1 MNGICSSIDS
11 IYASGFHFLM
21 SSVYFSFFLNMIQSR
36 YPCRCL
42 VLTPCFCLI
51 RFFASA
57 CSSFT
62 DDTVFPFG
70 DTYAPDGMTS
80 LLNSFSD
87 TNVWIL
93 WLSSLIIFVLSEK
106 CFLYWFSISK
116 LSLPRPPI
124 LNSILS
130 CSSIAATMQILWWL
144 VPFRWWKYGVVFY
157 CTFKI
162 SLYSSQKFDTE
173 KESSL
178 GDRWFKKAYIMCFK
192 WLTTTLQVNHT
203 HFFCLLCPFL

>member
-1 MNGICSSIDS
+1 
-11 IYASGFHFLM
+11 M
-21 SSVYFSFFLNMIQSR
+21 SSVYFSFFLSMIQSR

-57 CSSFT
+57 CSSLT

-80 LLNSFSD
+80 LSNPFSD

-106 CFLYWFSISK
+106 CFLCKRSVSVRLVWYFWKCHNHGKREYFS
-116 LSLPRPPI
+116 LSLPTGIHSGGSFHYTAASTMGLFYLCLKVCPI
-124 LNSILS
+124 KE
-130 CSSIAATMQILWWL
+130 AKKQ
-144 VPFRWWKYGVVFY
+144 WKQHY
-157 CTFKI
+157 
-162 SLYSSQKFDTE
+162 
-173 KESSL
+173 
-178 GDRWFKKAYIMCFK
+178 
-192 WLTTTLQVNHT
+192 
-203 HFFCLLCPFL
+203 